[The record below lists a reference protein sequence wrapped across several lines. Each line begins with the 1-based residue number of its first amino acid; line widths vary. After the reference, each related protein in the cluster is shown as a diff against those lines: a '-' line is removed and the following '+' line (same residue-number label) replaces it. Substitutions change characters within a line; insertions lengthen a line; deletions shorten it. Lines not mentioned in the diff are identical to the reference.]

1 MVGVVGRYVGAP
13 TRFWLDL
20 LTTFPFQ
27 FLLPTQG
34 HGKFRYLNLLPSLRL
49 VHYYRSIRE
58 DYEMIEVTTFRNNL
72 AHSLPAIGLM
82 AHMLA
87 CVFFAVSRCHMHV
100 GGVSTHTCREGTWT
114 YDCMT
119 MTT

>member
-13 TRFWLDL
+13 TRFCLDL